1 MQKLEARLVMLGNY
15 NFLDTLS
22 PPVKQED
29 VIRDVNGMLKAAFFD
44 DNGILVRP
52 CPGKDLSGV
61 EVMVA
66 EVYARVH
73 GDELYQKLL
82 KAYRADN
89 QPYIADVATSVFSS
103 IRRVRNPGC
112 LVHGVRIT
120 QGMTPEEY
128 VDLGMKI
135 LKEGIRPS
143 VIDPDRPSET
153 DIHNFADE
161 NIRPVFFVADADR
174 THGLLYFSAKPGGYA
189 VFDPDNEDERLVYTP
204 HYRARLELV
213 LKSRA
218 HLEQRIQEGKT
229 NIEAIPLWTSART
242 QAFRDEVQRLL
253 SESGIA
259 FYEV

>member
-1 MQKLEARLVMLGNY
+1 MLPGSRTRIERYLANAPREDRVRHMERITPRMQKLEARLVMLGNY

-128 VDLGMKI
+128 VDLGTQAYIDATKEGGVIYDLKSVLDKKLI
-135 LKEGIRPS
+135 LK
-143 VIDPDRPSET
+143 
-153 DIHNFADE
+153 
-161 NIRPVFFVADADR
+161 
-174 THGLLYFSAKPGGYA
+174 
-189 VFDPDNEDERLVYTP
+189 
-204 HYRARLELV
+204 
-213 LKSRA
+213 
-218 HLEQRIQEGKT
+218 
-229 NIEAIPLWTSART
+229 
-242 QAFRDEVQRLL
+242 
-253 SESGIA
+253 SGRKYLA
-259 FYEV
+259 L